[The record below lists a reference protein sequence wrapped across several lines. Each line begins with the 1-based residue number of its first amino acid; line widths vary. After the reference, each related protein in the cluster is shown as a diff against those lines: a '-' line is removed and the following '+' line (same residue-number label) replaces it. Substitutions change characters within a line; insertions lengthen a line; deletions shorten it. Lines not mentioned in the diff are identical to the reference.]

1 MLERVKNQVNLNPH
15 LKFIKFQKTKDV
27 VYGDGTRATFLCV
40 DMKTQEYDMKKPI
53 AVIKKD
59 RIDDLNIKGGQ
70 RKESIGF
77 LGSDIRISCST
88 EQP

>member
-1 MLERVKNQVNLNPH
+1 
-15 LKFIKFQKTKDV
+15 
-27 VYGDGTRATFLCV
+27 
-40 DMKTQEYDMKKPI
+40 MKTQEYDMNKPI